1 MSEKIFW
8 RDPYQTQLDT
18 RLSRV
23 EGDQVWLEQTIFYA
37 QSGGQESDSGT
48 IAGRSVLLVEKQG
61 LDIAY
66 TLDSAAGL
74 AAGNSV
80 RVVIDWPRRY
90 ALMRL
95 HFAAELVLELACR
108 LRPDM
113 EKIGAHIAAEKARI
127 DFLHHESLAPLLP
140 QLEAEVA
147 RIVAAQQPIVSAF
160 SDEKLQRRYW
170 QIDGLAQVPCGGTHL
185 HHSGEVGALRL
196 KRKNVGKGKERIE
209 IMFAQD

>member
-48 IAGRSVLLVEKQG
+48 IAGRSVLLAEKQG

-113 EKIGAHIAAEKARI
+113 EKIGAHIAAEKAR
-127 DFLHHESLAPLLP
+127 EPGPA
-140 QLEAEVA
+140 AATA
-147 RIVAAQQPIVSAF
+147 RGRGGANCRGATT
-160 SDEKLQRRYW
+160 DCQR
-170 QIDGLAQVPCGGTHL
+170 I
-185 HHSGEVGALRL
+185 
-196 KRKNVGKGKERIE
+196 
-209 IMFAQD
+209 